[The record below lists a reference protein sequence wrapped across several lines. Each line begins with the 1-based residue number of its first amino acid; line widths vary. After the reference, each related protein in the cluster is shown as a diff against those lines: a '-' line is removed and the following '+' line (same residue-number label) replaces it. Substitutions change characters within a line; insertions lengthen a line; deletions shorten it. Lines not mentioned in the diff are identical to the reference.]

1 MFVGCVILK
10 TFRFVKC
17 KMQWLTGCVCARL
30 QEFHVLD
37 PVFTI
42 VLMHVNVPF
51 STVVFLLLQDLYNS
65 KSEQEL
71 NYNSENPQFSIRTSL
86 SELRTPNVFFFP
98 LLPWIF

>member
-17 KMQWLTGCVCARL
+17 KIQWLTGCVCARL
-30 QEFHVLD
+30 QEFQVLD
-37 PVFTI
+37 PVS
-42 VLMHVNVPF
+42 F
-51 STVVFLLLQDLYNS
+51 STVVFLLLRDLYNS
-65 KSEQEL
+65 KSEREL
-71 NYNSENPQFSIRTSL
+71 NYNSEKPQFSIRTSL